1 MNDTMP
7 TVLVTGAAG
16 GIGKAICEVFLEQ
29 GYKVIGVDCWKTS
42 KLPYE
47 VLQFDI
53 SRLSQADAAC
63 ESFYH
68 RVEELAEGHLD
79 ALINNAAIQIVK
91 PIQEITA
98 TDWDVTL
105 ATNLLAP
112 FWLVQRFLP
121 ILRAAKGSVVNIASI
136 HAIVTKPEFTAY
148 ATSKG
153 ALVALT
159 RSLAIELAPDVRVN
173 AVLPAATDTPMLRAG
188 FKDNA
193 DGLQVLADYHP
204 LGHIARPEEVAQV
217 ALFLAGPQA
226 GFMTGAMV
234 NVDGGIGACLHDPG
248 VVR

>member
-1 MNDTMP
+1 MP

-29 GYKVIGVDCWKTS
+29 GYKVIGVDCRKTA

-47 VLQFDI
+47 ILQFDV
-53 SRLSQADAAC
+53 SRLSHADAAC
-63 ESFYH
+63 ESFCR
-68 RVEELAEGHLD
+68 RVEEFADGHLD
-79 ALINNAAIQIVK
+79 VLINNAAVQIVK
-91 PIQEITA
+91 PVQEITA
-98 TDWDVTL
+98 ADWNVTL
-105 ATNLLAP
+105 ETNLLAP

-121 ILRAAKGSVVNIASI
+121 MLRATKGSIVNIASI
-136 HAIVTKPEFTAY
+136 HATVTKPEFTLY

-193 DGLQVLADYHP
+193 DGLQVLGDYHP
-204 LGHIARPEEVAQV
+204 LGRIAQPEEIAQV
-217 ALFLAGPQA
+217 ALFLASPQA
-226 GFMTGAMV
+226 SFVTGAMV
-234 NVDGGIGACLHDPG
+234 NVDGGISGCLHDPG
-248 VVR
+248 NHQTE

>member
-1 MNDTMP
+1 MP
-7 TVLVTGAAG
+7 TVLVTGAGG

-29 GYKVIGVDCWKTS
+29 GYKVIGVDCRKTA

-47 VLQFDI
+47 ILQFDI
-53 SRLSQADAAC
+53 SRLSHVDATC
-63 ESFYH
+63 ESFY
-68 RVEELAEGHLD
+68 RRIEELAEGHLD
-79 ALINNAAIQIVK
+79 ALINNAAVQIVK
-91 PIQEITA
+91 PVQEITA
-98 TDWDVTL
+98 TDWNVTL

-121 ILRAAKGSVVNIASI
+121 MLRAAKGNVVNIASI
-136 HAIVTKPEFTAY
+136 HAAVTKSEFTLY

-193 DGLQVLADYHP
+193 DGLQVLGDYHP
-204 LGHIARPEEVAQV
+204 LGRIAQPEEVAQV
-217 ALFLAGPQA
+217 ALFLSSQKAS
-226 GFMTGAMV
+226 FMTGAAV
-234 NVDGGIGACLHDPG
+234 NVDGGVGTCLHDPG
-248 VVR
+248 VVNT